1 MERDSGDVYE
11 ALRRRV
17 TATVR
22 SCDPAEL
29 DRVVP
34 ATPAW
39 RVRDVLA
46 HVVGLAADLN
56 GSRFPGLDDD
66 PAAWTAHQV
75 DARRTAPLDAL
86 LAEWDREGPVF
97 AGGLRLFGIE
107 LGAHFV
113 ADLHA
118 HHTDVLVA
126 LGRAGDDDPDTVA
139 LALAHYAGFLHEQL
153 VAAGWGAVEL
163 VVGDQVRRL
172 GPPDAPVR
180 ARVGGAPLDLVR
192 SLSGRRTLAQLRAL
206 SWDGEV
212 DGFLAWYP
220 GALAATGSYELP
232 TVSHDPGPRS

>member
-1 MERDSGDVYE
+1 MELDSGDVYE
-11 ALRRRV
+11 ALRQRV
-17 TATVR
+17 AATVR

-56 GSRFPGLDDD
+56 GSRFPGPDDD
-66 PAAWTAHQV
+66 PAAWTARQV
-75 DARRTAPLDAL
+75 DARRTVPLDAL

-126 LGRAGDDDPDTVA
+126 LGRSGDDDPDTVA
-139 LALAHYAGFLHEQL
+139 LALDHYAGFLHEQL
-153 VAAGWGAVEL
+153 VAGGWGALEL
-163 VVGDQVRRL
+163 VAGDEVRRL
-172 GPPDAPVR
+172 GPPVAPVR

-192 SLSGRRTLAQLRAL
+192 SLSGRRTLAQIRAL
-206 SWDGEV
+206 SWDGDV

-232 TVSHDPGPRS
+232 VGPCDPGPRS